1 MAKYTPAQTKYYEKF
16 KDPRWQKKRLEVLQR
31 DEFMCQI
38 CLDTSSTLHIHH
50 RRYISNTEPWEYS
63 NELLVT
69 LCERCHEGETEQM
82 NNFLQKLNDV
92 LKTQFFSDDI
102 IRIMEGF
109 CGLKI
114 SYPSEVMASII
125 NFGLKSNKVMQY
137 MDKEFW
143 NYNKKKM
150 RAKNAKKI
158 H

>member
-1 MAKYTPAQTKYYEKF
+1 MECDGSGSIVMAKYTPAQTKYYEKF

-50 RRYISNTEPWEYS
+50 RRYI
-63 NELLVT
+63 
-69 LCERCHEGETEQM
+69 
-82 NNFLQKLNDV
+82 QKLNDV